1 METMYFTFRIIDT
14 ECGNQIINR
23 SVKTPY
29 NALTPLQMA
38 EYMEMDAQLAYM
50 DRMKRK
56 ARIEAERRRK
66 MVRNPLWKLACICG
80 VVCYER

>member
-14 ECGNQIINR
+14 ECGNQIVNR
-23 SVKTPY
+23 SLKTPY

-38 EYMEMDAQLAYM
+38 EYIEMDARLAYM

-56 ARIEAERRRK
+56 ARIEAERK
-66 MVRNPLWKLACICG
+66 RNPLWKLACICG
-80 VVCYER
+80 LVCFGR